1 MIAAKQGG
9 MTLLELLVAL
19 TVFSIAAIAILD
31 TVATTSREVQYLES
45 RTIAHW
51 VASNEIDKQRLEL
64 QTSSISPFPK
74 VGIRRDEVEMSN
86 RQWYITTKVEAT
98 ARKDMRKMTV
108 QVRAEQDGQVLGMR
122 EWFFSA

>member
-1 MIAAKQGG
+1 MTAAKQDG

-19 TVFSIAAIAILD
+19 TVFSLAAIAILD

-74 VGIRRDEVEMSN
+74 VGIRRAEVEMSN

-98 ARKDMRKMTV
+98 ARNDMRKMTV
-108 QVRAEQDGQVLGMR
+108 QVRAEQDGQILGMR

>member
-1 MIAAKQGG
+1 MTAAKQDG

-31 TVATTSREVQYLES
+31 TVATTSREVQYLEN